1 MEEFFF
7 KLGLMTQKN
16 HTELL
21 QKVDG
26 LQTSIE
32 ALTKEISKLNSTIVE
47 SHADLSGKI
56 SSLVDTTKN
65 LFAFATSSITN
76 DTEIKNSLVTITDKL
91 HVFADVEA
99 SDHAAFDKKL
109 STLTNQTAVDNHALK
124 EYLEN
129 VEESL
134 RFLGDKTSSLV
145 DTTKNLSAFTA
156 SSITNDTE
164 IKNSLVTITDKLHVF
179 ADAEASDHAAF
190 DKKLSTLTNQT
201 AVDNRAL
208 KEYLENVEELLR
220 LMAANQIMNL
230 VDK

>member
-129 VEESL
+129 VEE
-134 RFLGDKTSSLV
+134 
-145 DTTKNLSAFTA
+145 
-156 SSITNDTE
+156 
-164 IKNSLVTITDKLHVF
+164 
-179 ADAEASDHAAF
+179 
-190 DKKLSTLTNQT
+190 
-201 AVDNRAL
+201 
-208 KEYLENVEELLR
+208 LLR